1 MGEGVK
7 KKGLEVKK
15 NNNTK
20 WKLNM
25 QTEKSK
31 ESFMLIINQTFN
43 TLPEIEVKIWVKSE
57 MPLDQNHSGIELGNF
72 SF

>member
-1 MGEGVK
+1 
-7 KKGLEVKK
+7 
-15 NNNTK
+15 
-20 WKLNM
+20 M